1 MKTVVNVGLSVIA
14 IALAFPSGQA
24 NAAVAEH
31 VVISNPVNYCQ
42 AFTPGP
48 ANTIRNRVVG
58 AENIGAT
65 INVACNFP
73 LTNNGA
79 AGATV
84 PTELEVWFSNN
95 GSAALTVSCTLLT
108 GFQGDSTLYTSTKSV
123 AIPVGTAQRF
133 LSWTAT
139 DNPTAGATTL
149 GNELV
154 GVNCSLP
161 TNAVINDTYV
171 FWNMDNGV

>member
-14 IALAFPSGQA
+14 IALAFPGQA
-24 NAAVAEH
+24 QAAVAEH
-31 VVISNPVNYCQ
+31 VVVSNSVNYCQ

-48 ANTIRNRVVG
+48 SNTIRNRVVG
-58 AENIGAT
+58 AENIGST

-73 LTNNGA
+73 LLNNGA
-79 AGATV
+79 AGGTV

-95 GSAALTVSCTLLT
+95 GTAAVTVSCTLLT
-108 GFQGDSTLYTSTKSV
+108 GYQGDTAAYAVTKSV

-133 LSWTAT
+133 LSWAAA
-139 DNPTAGATTL
+139 DNPTSGATTL
-149 GNELV
+149 GSSLI
-154 GVNCSLP
+154 GINCSMP

-171 FWNMDNGV
+171 FWQMDNGV

>member
-24 NAAVAEH
+24 QAAVAEH
-31 VVISNPVNYCQ
+31 TVISNSVNYCQ

-48 ANTIRNRVVG
+48 ANTIRNRVIG
-58 AENIGAT
+58 AENVGAAM
-65 INVACNFP
+65 NVACNFP
-73 LTNNGA
+73 LSNNGA
-79 AGATV
+79 AGGTV

-95 GSAALTVSCTLLT
+95 SSAAITVSCTLLT
-108 GFQGDSTLYTSTKSV
+108 GYQGDSNGYAVTKSV
-123 AIPVGTAQRF
+123 SVPVGTAQRF
-133 LSWTAT
+133 LSWGAA
-139 DNPTAGATTL
+139 DNPTTGATTL
-149 GNELV
+149 GNNLV

-161 TNAVINDTYV
+161 TGAVINDTYL